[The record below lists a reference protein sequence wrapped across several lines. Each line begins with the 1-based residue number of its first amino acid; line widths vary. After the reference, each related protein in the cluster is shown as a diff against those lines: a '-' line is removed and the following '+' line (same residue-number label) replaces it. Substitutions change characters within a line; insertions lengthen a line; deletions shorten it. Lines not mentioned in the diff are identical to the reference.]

1 MCSLKVRTCCIW
13 CSSPGAGRCK
23 QMGAELKRSSA
34 VRSALKE
41 AGKQHHWLFSERC
54 GDISAQ
60 NTPGCESWRGATSC
74 PFIPCLRG
82 KKKHWK
88 ILRTLCQNILLEM
101 KGFFMNVALGL
112 KFAFSA
118 LNFSCFQLHCF
129 QCRFL
134 WKLELFSKK
143 SALNFVLCH
152 GLQSSL
158 PYTIP
163 ANSELCRAPG
173 QLILDSD
180 PDEGCLFIKV
190 KGGAQMKWP
199 WWLSCTAVASEWEK
213 LLSAPSAG
221 KLFLS

>member
-118 LNFSCFQLHCF
+118 LNFRQSCFQRNRHWILSCVMG
-129 QCRFL
+129 CR
-134 WKLELFSKK
+134 
-143 SALNFVLCH
+143 A
-152 GLQSSL
+152 L

>member
-101 KGFFMNVALGL
+101 KGFFTNVALGL

-118 LNFSCFQLHCF
+118 LNFRQNCFQRNRHWILSC
-129 QCRFL
+129 
-134 WKLELFSKK
+134 
-143 SALNFVLCH
+143 VM
-152 GLQSSL
+152 G
-158 PYTIP
+158 
-163 ANSELCRAPG
+163 CRA
-173 QLILDSD
+173 LSHILF
-180 PDEGCLFIKV
+180 LFIKV